1 MSIFKGFDTTPD
13 HELRYPEAQ
22 IVEKDS
28 RDARIAEL
36 EARNRK
42 LEKALRPFAE
52 AYEQF
57 AKNEHC
63 TRVLSL
69 GQLGRL
75 AAGELSGAHFKTASA
90 ALSTK
95 EDGT

>member
-1 MSIFKGFDTTPD
+1 MSNTLGDYGTPPD
-13 HELRYPEAQ
+13 PLNVRLP
-22 IVEKDS
+22 DP

-36 EARNRK
+36 EA
-42 LEKALRPFAE
+42 ALRPFAE